1 MLMQSKD
8 SVPSDVTKYF
18 YSGGLNCAETTL
30 RVLIED
36 NVIDAPIETVRMMT
50 GFGGG
55 MQRGEICG
63 AVIGG
68 VAAIGWAV
76 GRIDPSSS
84 RRPSADAVRD
94 FLKGFEEQFGNLR
107 CRDLNQQ
114 YAKEHALKSEG
125 MYRSCTVFVE
135 FACIEAAKIIRAAR
149 LSD

>member
-55 MQRGEICG
+55 MRRGEIF
-63 AVIGG
+63 A
-68 VAAIGWAV
+68 AAISINNTL
-76 GRIDPSSS
+76 RSIDGINAI
-84 RRPSADAVRD
+84 RCLAERCVR
-94 FLKGFEEQFGNLR
+94 L
-107 CRDLNQQ
+107 
-114 YAKEHALKSEG
+114 
-125 MYRSCTVFVE
+125 V
-135 FACIEAAKIIRAAR
+135 
-149 LSD
+149 